1 MIWPTPMALSRT
13 VPPNVDVAWACQ
25 ALAVGASESRP
36 QRAVEVQVLIVAAGV
51 LDARVVAPRD
61 GGIALYAAEDPA
73 RRGDGRV
80 EVKRRAGPHVDVAVR
95 VHAAVECH
103 VRTGGDLEVHPGA
116 VEDAELE
123 ERHLDLAEDLGQA
136 GARAVVA
143 ANLRGDEIVGD
154 LSAEAR
160 VGPDRE
166 SRWIRVRRSR
176 HDPGHRI
183 IDEGELGIAEG
194 GRRDAAELGRR
205 GRRRAGEDGP
215 QRHHARLDPRL

>member
-1 MIWPTPMALSRT
+1 M
-13 VPPNVDVAWACQ
+13 
-25 ALAVGASESRP
+25 
-36 QRAVEVQVLIVAAGV
+36 
-51 LDARVVAPRD
+51 
-61 GGIALYAAEDPA
+61 
-73 RRGDGRV
+73 
-80 EVKRRAGPHVDVAVR
+80 
-95 VHAAVECH
+95 HAAVEGH

-123 ERHLDLAEDLGQA
+123 EWHLDLAEDLGQA

-183 IDEGELGIAEG
+183 IDEGELGIDEG

-205 GRRRAGEDGP
+205 GRRRAGEDSP
-215 QRHHARLDPRL
+215 QRHHARLDPRLGRVEGGAVLLPAAGDLHLRHAHGDQGEAQDGADEHDDHGQGQGGSTLAASETETFANHGGVLLVLRDSAGGLTTSA